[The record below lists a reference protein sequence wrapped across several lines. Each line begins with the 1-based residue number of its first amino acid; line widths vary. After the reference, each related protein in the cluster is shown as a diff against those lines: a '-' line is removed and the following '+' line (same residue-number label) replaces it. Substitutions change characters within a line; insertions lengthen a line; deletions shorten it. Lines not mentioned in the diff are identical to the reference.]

1 MVITEEGNRMRRIMI
16 KICKFSL
23 IIILLFV
30 LLGVFFPTW
39 TPHIRGEHGISAMEQ
54 VEINGTGHEIMIRGV
69 DSSNPI
75 LIFVHGGPACSEI
88 PYVRK
93 YQKDLEKQFTIV
105 HYDQR
110 GSGKSYHF
118 FEDYSNLDTD
128 LLVEDLLA
136 LTDYISERFN
146 QEKVL
151 LIGHSFGTY
160 IGMRAAAEAPEKY
173 YAYIGIGQVA
183 NTVQSE
189 LDSLEFTMEQAKLD
203 ENSDDVERLML
214 LQPLIEQGEVQTPR
228 KLVRKYGGAARLI
241 NDNRD
246 YLIGFLLNSE
256 YNGLDVIRYLR
267 GIFVTQETLLN
278 EEAQHNIPY
287 IVNQVD
293 LPVYF
298 VMGKFDYMTSVNAA
312 KNYYDSLEAPVKEFI
327 VFEESAHYPQFEE
340 KEKFTVW
347 LNKTFN
353 ELQNGAFES

>member
-1 MVITEEGNRMRRIMI
+1 MRRIMT
-16 KICKFSL
+16 KIFKFSL
-23 IIILLFV
+23 IITLLFV
-30 LLGVFFPTW
+30 LLWVFFPTW
-39 TPHIRGEHGISAMEQ
+39 TPHINGEHGISKMEQ

-118 FEDYSNLDTD
+118 FEDYSNLTTD

-160 IGMRAAAEAPEKY
+160 IGMRAVAEAPEKY

-189 LDSLEFTMEQAKLD
+189 LDSLEFTMKQAKLD
-203 ENSDDVERLML
+203 GNSDDVERLML
-214 LQPLIEQGEVQTPR
+214 LQRLIEQGEVQTPR

-256 YNGLDVIRYLR
+256 YNGLDAIRYLS

-278 EEAQHNIPY
+278 EEAQHNIPD
-287 IVNQVD
+287 IVNKVD

-312 KNYYDSLEAPVKEFI
+312 KIYYDSLEAPVKEFI
-327 VFEESAHYPQFEE
+327 IFEESAHYPQFEE